1 MATNIDKLVEYLES
15 NNAKEYPIGNK
26 QLQDMEDYIVNGYFK
41 LLATVLQQGGRGLDS
56 QTELYKRWLAGA
68 KVSTDMEEYIRQAL
82 AITVDEAVTF
92 LIECRSLDIRYRLV
106 LDMLVMITC
115 DTKEESQTKL
125 VALYCE
131 ALHITKSELTYM
143 TKLAKAIVTMD
154 SELLADVEEEAI
166 QKKIASAMTG
176 TLTEYATLVAPTG
189 IYSNKQ
195 MTVIRQVSGNTLSTD
210 ILDKINTFTTP
221 IVKIAAACI
230 SVATY
235 ELCIAGNVKHLILED
250 CDISGGDA
258 YAIYVGYLEQ
268 ITIQKCHFYNF
279 NTRVLEGLTGM
290 ATIVESSF
298 TDCYR
303 VYCEPWSHKCNGGV
317 IEGGGSLALYR
328 TIFNSCG
335 GKNQRDYGSGNI
347 IANSNNVVI
356 EDCQFTNCWSYGY
369 NNRYDKRQEPRYFT
383 LFPIGTKATN
393 CTVEDSAPL
402 IAES

>member
-15 NNAKEYPIGNK
+15 NKAKEYPIGNK

-41 LLATVLQQGGRGLDS
+41 LLATVLQQGGRGLAS

-68 KVSTDMEEYIRQAL
+68 KVSTGMEEYIRQAL

-92 LIECRSLDIRYRLV
+92 LTECRSLDIRYRLV

-154 SELLADVEEEAI
+154 GELLADLEEEAI

-176 TLTEYATLVAPTG
+176 ALTEYATLVAPTG

-221 IVKIAAACI
+221 IVKIAAARI

-258 YAIYVGYLEQ
+258 KAIYVGYLEE
-268 ITIQKCHFYNF
+268 ITIQKCHFHNF
-279 NTRVLEGLTGM
+279 NTCVLENLTGK
-290 ATIVESSF
+290 ATLVESSF
-298 TDCYR
+298 TDCYSFGIYVGNPIIGVLDGTVFLDR
-303 VYCEPWSHKCNGGV
+303 VVFIN
-317 IEGGGSLALYR
+317 
-328 TIFNSCG
+328 CG
-335 GKNQRDYGSGNI
+335 IKGNFVFKHYI
-347 IANSNNVVI
+347 IADGENVVL
-356 EDCQFTNCWSYGY
+356 DTCQFVNCWSYLGE
-369 NNRYDKRQEPRYFT
+369 DKIAMSNGDV
-383 LFPIGTKATN
+383 LFRKGTKATN
-393 CTVEDSAPL
+393 CTVENSAPL

>member
-15 NNAKEYPIGNK
+15 NKATEYPIGNK

-41 LLATVLQQGGRGLDS
+41 LLATVLQQGSRGLAS

-68 KVSTDMEEYIRQAL
+68 KVSTGMEEYIRQAL

-92 LIECRSLDIRYRLV
+92 LTECRSLDIRYRLV

-176 TLTEYATLVAPTG
+176 ALIEYATLVAPTG

-221 IVKIAAACI
+221 IVKIAAARI

-258 YAIYVGYLEQ
+258 YAIYVGYLEE
-268 ITIQKCHFYNF
+268 ITIQKCHFHNF
-279 NTRVLEGLTGM
+279 NTRVLEDLTGK

-298 TDCYR
+298 NDCYR
-303 VYCEPWSHKCNGGV
+303 VYDESHYYSCYGGV
-317 IEGGGSLALYR
+317 IGGKGSLALYR

-335 GKNQRDYGSGNI
+335 GKNNRDYSSGEI

-356 EDCQFTNCWSYGY
+356 EDCQFINCWFYKRKDQKVESQGY
-369 NNRYDKRQEPRYFT
+369 T
-383 LFPIGTKATN
+383 LFSKGAVATN
-393 CTVEDSAPL
+393 CTVENSAPL
-402 IAES
+402 IAKS